1 MKTIIFDFDGT
12 IADTFWI
19 GFQIVNG
26 LADEFDFK
34 KVKEEEVD
42 KYRQMTSREV
52 VKALSISWL
61 KLPLVAA
68 RVRKEMSKI
77 IGQAKLFE
85 GIKETLTQLRQSGH
99 KFGILS
105 SNSLENLEFFINNND
120 LKVFD
125 FIQSG
130 RKLFGKDRILNLIVV
145 NNGLNK
151 DNVVYVGDETRDI
164 KAARRAGLKVIAVS
178 WGYNARE
185 ALEQQKPDLIVDVP
199 EELINAVEKV

>member
-61 KLPLVAA
+61 KLC
-68 RVRKEMSKI
+68 
-77 IGQAKLFE
+77 
-85 GIKETLTQLRQSGH
+85 GI
-99 KFGILS
+99 
-105 SNSLENLEFFINNND
+105 
-120 LKVFD
+120 
-125 FIQSG
+125 
-130 RKLFGKDRILNLIVV
+130 
-145 NNGLNK
+145 
-151 DNVVYVGDETRDI
+151 
-164 KAARRAGLKVIAVS
+164 
-178 WGYNARE
+178 
-185 ALEQQKPDLIVDVP
+185 
-199 EELINAVEKV
+199 